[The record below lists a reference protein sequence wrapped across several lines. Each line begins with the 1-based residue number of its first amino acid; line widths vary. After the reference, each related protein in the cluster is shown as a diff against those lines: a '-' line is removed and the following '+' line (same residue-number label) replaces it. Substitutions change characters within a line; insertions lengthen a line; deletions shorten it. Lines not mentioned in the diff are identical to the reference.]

1 MNKDRTFVEFWPFS
15 LETYGRPG
23 VEGACLALQ
32 DDHGLDVN
40 CLLLCCWAGAAGLDR
55 LSKSEVDAVMAVS
68 VDWNETVVQ
77 PLRQARRALKD
88 RQGPA
93 SDGPVAALRQAVMDV
108 ELEAEWHEQRMLQ
121 DLLTKKAKKART
133 GPSREVAEDNLNAY
147 LKAMGCVRTK
157 AVGDQLAVLIGAS
170 FAA

>member
-1 MNKDRTFVEFWPFS
+1 MLNKDGTFVEFWPFS

-23 VEGACLALQ
+23 VEEACLALQ

-40 CLLLCCWAGAAGLDR
+40 CLLFCCWAGAAGIDR
-55 LSKSEVDAVMAVS
+55 LSKSEVHAVRAVS

-108 ELEAEWHEQRMLQ
+108 ELEAEWHEQRLLQ
-121 DLLTKKAKKART
+121 DLLTKKARS

-147 LKAMGCVRTK
+147 LKAMDCLRTK
-157 AVGDQLAVLIGAS
+157 AVDDLLAILIGAS
-170 FAA
+170 FAV